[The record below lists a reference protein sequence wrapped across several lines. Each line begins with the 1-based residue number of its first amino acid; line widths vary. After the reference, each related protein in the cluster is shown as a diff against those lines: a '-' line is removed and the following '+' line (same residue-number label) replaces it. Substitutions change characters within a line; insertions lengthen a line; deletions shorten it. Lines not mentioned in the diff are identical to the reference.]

1 MDVEKLEYSY
11 ASKYFFGLEVQTKS
25 HVIVGLHQSD
35 IRVLGALEQSE
46 YIDIGIAIL
55 KTSEGGTQLIEYKDF
70 QMVRD
75 LEVEAVLEP
84 GTYIIVPRTTGCRY
98 PKPSN
103 KKSPMPF
110 KDELLIETG

>member
-1 MDVEKLEYSY
+1 M
-11 ASKYFFGLEVQTKS
+11 
-25 HVIVGLHQSD
+25 
-35 IRVLGALEQSE
+35 
-46 YIDIGIAIL
+46 
-55 KTSEGGTQLIEYKDF
+55 
-70 QMVRD
+70 RD

-110 KDELLIETG
+110 KDELLIETGQGPNMLTTKVETICE